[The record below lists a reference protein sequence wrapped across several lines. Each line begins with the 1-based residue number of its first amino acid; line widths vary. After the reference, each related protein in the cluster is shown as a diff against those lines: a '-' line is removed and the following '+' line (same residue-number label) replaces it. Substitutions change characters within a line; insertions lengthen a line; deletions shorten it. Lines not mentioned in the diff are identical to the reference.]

1 MCYSGI
7 MTSQFV
13 SKDVCEAP
21 VKVGNTMASALAGF
35 IAGAVFV
42 SIIWVAALNIAAQ
55 YVS

>member
-1 MCYSGI
+1 
-7 MTSQFV
+7 MTNQFV

-35 IAGAVFV
+35 VAGAVFV